1 MNNFPSVLESIKDL
15 NNTQINALLSLS
27 EKLMKKNDDAP
38 VFTDRRPIIATSFLE
53 NSTRTKHSFAIA
65 IHKLGATY
73 LDFNAETSSLK
84 KGETLEETLLTLNC
98 QGVDLCII
106 RTSISQAFQE
116 FKNRAPLKII
126 NGGDGTN
133 EHPTQALLDLFTLKN
148 LGLEL
153 EGKTLAIMG
162 DLRHSRVGR
171 SLIHLLP
178 SFGLKVLLC
187 GPEVFLP
194 EQKSLP
200 EGVSCTTD
208 RAEVMAKADYLYLL
222 RIQKERHAPSDKI
235 DEVFKTYSQNYGVS
249 LDLLKKSKPRPVMHP
264 GPANISVEITEDL
277 MHSPYYLG
285 YEQVKH
291 STFMRM
297 AIIQAMIMN
306 GDKTIGQYHEAKRL
320 FN

>member
-1 MNNFPSVLESIKDL
+1 
-15 NNTQINALLSLS
+15 
-27 EKLMKKNDDAP
+27 MKKNDDTP

-65 IHKLGATY
+65 IQKLGATY

-106 RTSISQAFQE
+106 RTSVSHAFHDFKKQA
-116 FKNRAPLKII
+116 PIKII
-126 NGGDGTN
+126 NGGDGTH

-148 LGLEL
+148 LGLPL
-153 EGKTLAIMG
+153 EGKTLAIVG
-162 DLRHSRVGR
+162 DLRHSRVGT
-171 SLIHLLP
+171 SLMHLLP
-178 SFGLKVLLC
+178 QFGIKVLIC
-187 GPEVFLP
+187 GPDIFLP
-194 EQKSLP
+194 EKSQLP
-200 EGVSCTTD
+200 AGIAVTND

-222 RIQKERHAPSDKI
+222 RIQKERHAHSDQI
-235 DEVFKTYSQNYGVS
+235 ETVFKTYPEKYGIG
-249 LDLLKKSKPRPVMHP
+249 LDFLKQHRARPVMHP
-264 GPANISVEITEDL
+264 GPANVGVEITQDL

-297 AIIQAMIMN
+297 SIIQAMIMN
-306 GDKTIGQYHEAKRL
+306 GDKEIGQYHEAKRL
-320 FN
+320 FQ